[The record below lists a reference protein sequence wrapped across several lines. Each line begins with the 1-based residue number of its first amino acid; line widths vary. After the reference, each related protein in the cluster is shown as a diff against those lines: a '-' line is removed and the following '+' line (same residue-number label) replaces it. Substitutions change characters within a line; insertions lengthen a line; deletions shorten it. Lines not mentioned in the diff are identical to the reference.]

1 MICRLHRRKSN
12 CSNNIEH
19 LFKIDIILVAYVQEP
34 LTLTSNL
41 GGYLDKVDREIIRVL
56 EADART
62 SLRRIAEEVGV
73 ALGTV
78 SNRVRRL
85 EAIGVIKGYTV
96 LLNPDK
102 SGWGLSVVIGLRI
115 QKGRLMEIQEK
126 IAKDSRV
133 YGVYDVT
140 GDYDSMVLARAR
152 DRDDLDDFSKS
163 VMSISGI
170 ERSVTHLVLN
180 TVKEAPPSIPPE

>member
-1 MICRLHRRKSN
+1 
-12 CSNNIEH
+12 
-19 LFKIDIILVAYVQEP
+19 
-34 LTLTSNL
+34 
-41 GGYLDKVDREIIRVL
+41 LDDVDRRILKVL

-62 SLRRIAEEVGV
+62 SLRKIAEEVGV

-85 EAIGVIKGYTV
+85 ESLGVIRGYTV
-96 LLNPDK
+96 LLDPDK

-115 QKGRLMEIQEK
+115 QKGRMINIQEK
-126 IAKDSRV
+126 IAKDHRV

-140 GDYDSMVLARAR
+140 GDYDSMVLARAKE
-152 DRDDLDDFSKS
+152 RDDLDDLIKRVAS
-163 VMSISGI
+163 MEGI

-180 TVKEAPPSIPPE
+180 TVKEMPPSIPE

>member
-1 MICRLHRRKSN
+1 V
-12 CSNNIEH
+12 
-19 LFKIDIILVAYVQEP
+19 D
-34 LTLTSNL
+34 
-41 GGYLDKVDREIIRVL
+41 DVDRRILKVL

-62 SLRRIAEEVGV
+62 SLRKIAEEVGV

-85 EAIGVIKGYTV
+85 ESLGVIRGYTV
-96 LLNPDK
+96 LLDPDK

-115 QKGRLMEIQEK
+115 QKGRMINIQEK
-126 IAKDSRV
+126 IAKDHRV

-140 GDYDSMVLARAR
+140 GDYDSMVLARAKE
-152 DRDDLDDFSKS
+152 RDDLDDLIKRVAS
-163 VMSISGI
+163 MEGI

-180 TVKEAPPSIPPE
+180 TVKEMPPSIPE